1 MKSPYIYFLIF
12 FLFIHCKEYN
22 QEKQSTIYQQYISK
36 LNRSTTLPSDQE
48 KVLDSLSQLLSTEK
62 NTLDHRKRLIETAG
76 LAYNLGFSE
85 KYYSL
90 CRQLHQQSVRE
101 NDSTH
106 IAQALYFIGDYHEQ
120 RSQLDSAFYYHSRS
134 NKLYQKLND
143 TLKQV
148 KTSIYKASILFDEGI
163 YNECEAEV
171 LKTLKLLNSN
181 SDTRSLYE
189 CYNLLSITL
198 SQNAQY
204 KDALFYQQKA
214 LRELENLR
222 KTDIDPQQLRYS
234 LSNSY
239 NNTGN
244 IYDKLSEHDQARK
257 LYLKGLSM
265 SELKKEKPALYAML
279 LNNLGNNYM
288 LRNQHKKAFPLLT
301 ESLKIRDS
309 IDLKSGII
317 TSKIRLG
324 DYYIHYRD
332 TTAALKYWKEA
343 FVMAKENKSSD
354 DIVRTLKLLS
364 SYDTDK
370 NQYYS
375 DLFFKTQDS
384 LKNIEILTRNKFARI
399 EFETNEVV
407 QKNEVL
413 IRRISLLGLALGALS
428 VLLLAVFFIFRLQT
442 KNKRLRYL
450 QEQQNSKE
458 VIYKLLLQQDE
469 IGQQV
474 LIKERNRIAK
484 ELHDGIIN
492 TLFSIKLHI
501 GQNKTTEDSQKE
513 KLVADIEHASEQIR
527 QISHDL
533 KDNTFAQ
540 SNFSLV
546 IQDLIDKQSTETT
559 FFESLI
565 AKNLDWSGF
574 SYDQKINIYRLL
586 QEGIQNILKHA
597 QATRCFII
605 ILENADSYV
614 IKIQDNGIGFNTAK
628 INKGIGLRNF
638 EERVKELNGT
648 WSIESK
654 IGTGTT
660 IKIVILKT

>member
-1 MKSPYIYFLIF
+1 MKSPYIYFLIL
-12 FLFIHCKEYN
+12 FLFIHCKDYN
-22 QEKQSTIYQQYISK
+22 QEKQSTVYQQYIAK
-36 LNRSTTLPSDQE
+36 LNTPTILSIDQE
-48 KVLDSLSQLLSTEK
+48 KTLDSLSQLLTAEK
-62 NTLDHRKRLIETAG
+62 NTLNHRKRLIETAG
-76 LAYNLGFSE
+76 IAYNLGFNE

-90 CRQLHQQSVRE
+90 CQQLHRQSISE

-106 IAQALYFIGDYHEQ
+106 IAQALYFIGDYYEQ
-120 RSQLDSAFYYHSRS
+120 RSQLDSAFYYHSKS

-171 LKTLKLLNSN
+171 LKTLKLLS
-181 SDTRSLYE
+181 SGSETRSLYE

-214 LRELENLR
+214 LQELEKLQ
-222 KTDIDPQQLRYS
+222 KTDTDPQQLRYS
-234 LSNSY
+234 LSNIY

-244 IYDKLSEHDQARK
+244 IYDKLLEFDQAK
-257 LYLKGLSM
+257 ELYLKGLSIAD
-265 SELKKEKPALYAML
+265 LKNEKPALYAML

-288 LRNQHKKAFPLLT
+288 LRNQHKVAFPLLT

-309 IDLKSGII
+309 INIKPGII

-332 TTAALKYWKEA
+332 TTTALKYWKEA
-343 FVMAKENKSSD
+343 YLLAKESHSND

-364 SYDTDK
+364 SYDPVK

-375 DLFFKTQDS
+375 DLYFKTQDS
-384 LKNIEILTRNKFARI
+384 LKNIEILARNKFARI
-399 EFETNEVV
+399 EFETNEVE

-413 IRRISLLGLALGALS
+413 IRRISLLGLALGTLAI
-428 VLLLAVFFIFRLQT
+428 LLLALFFIFRLQA

-513 KLVADIEHASEQIR
+513 KLVADIEQASEQIR

-546 IQDLIDKQSTETT
+546 IQDLIDKQSTDTT
-559 FFESLI
+559 VFESLI

-574 SYDQKINIYRLL
+574 TYDQKINIYRLL

-597 QATRCFII
+597 QATRGFII
-605 ILENADSYV
+605 ILENSDSYV
-614 IKIQDNGIGFNTAK
+614 IKIQDNGVGFNTAK

-638 EERVKELNGT
+638 EERVNELNGS

-654 IGTGTT
+654 IGAGTT
-660 IKIVILKT
+660 IKIVIAKD